1 MFSFFKTEK
10 KIQSLE
16 KRMTILETE
25 NKDLKKTLMQ
35 ASIDLTNIDTILRA
49 TVFAQ
54 TQLADD
60 INEIYTAVKSA
71 LTPEDYYSKHV
82 LKFGPDDD
90 DDGGLLN

>member
-1 MFSFFKTEK
+1 MFSFLKNEK
-10 KIQSLE
+10 KLKSLE
-16 KRMTILETE
+16 NRMTILETE
-25 NKDLKKTLMQ
+25 NKDLKKTLLQ
-35 ASIDLTNIDTILRA
+35 ASMDLANIDTILRA

-54 TQLADD
+54 TQLAED
-60 INEIYTAVKSA
+60 INEIYTAVKAA

>member
-1 MFSFFKTEK
+1 MFSFLKNNR
-10 KIQSLE
+10 KIDKLE
-16 KRMTILETE
+16 KRMSALEAE
-25 NKDLKKTLMQ
+25 NQDIKRTLAKAALDL
-35 ASIDLTNIDTILRA
+35 SNIDTILRA

>member
-1 MFSFFKTEK
+1 MFSFFKSEK
-10 KIQSLE
+10 KIKSLE
-16 KRMTILETE
+16 KRMMILETE
-25 NKDLKKTLMQ
+25 NKDLKKAMIQ
-35 ASIDLTNIDTILRA
+35 ASMDLGNIDTILRA

-54 TQLADD
+54 TQLAED
-60 INEIYTAVKSA
+60 INEIYTAVKTA